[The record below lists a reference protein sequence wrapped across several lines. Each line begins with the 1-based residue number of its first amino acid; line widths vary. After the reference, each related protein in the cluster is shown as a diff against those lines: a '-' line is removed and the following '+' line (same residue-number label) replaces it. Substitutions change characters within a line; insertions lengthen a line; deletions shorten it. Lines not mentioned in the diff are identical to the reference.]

1 MTELLNRNLLGMDP
15 KAPSHFNDLAKETE
29 GCILL
34 TAGEPDF
41 GISDVVKTNVT
52 RALNNGLTHYAASNG
67 DTRIRVAAADFEK
80 RAKGMT
86 YAADEVIMT
95 TGSTEAVFLALLGIL
110 NPGDEVV
117 IPVPA
122 VNLYENVTKL
132 AGAVPVLLDT
142 TEDGYQ
148 ISAEKLTAVLTD
160 KTKAV
165 VLNSP
170 NNPTGVIYT
179 QETLQAVHDAVAGK
193 PIFVLCDDAYN
204 RVVYDE
210 ANGCPSFAGLFP
222 DLKTQTLV
230 AQSFSNSYAMAGF
243 RLGYLLGDK
252 AIIEKLSTLHGA
264 AVNSIVNFIQDPA
277 IEALHSDIMGMV
289 WAYDSR
295 RKYICEKLDSMGL
308 EYAAPQG
315 GFYVFP
321 KISQFGL
328 DSETFCTRLIQ
339 EAKVAVL
346 PGSLYGADGYVRISY
361 SAPMGMLKAGM
372 NRFEE
377 FVNGL
382 K

>member
-1 MTELLNRNLLGMDP
+1 MTELLNRNLLGLESKD
-15 KAPSHFNDLAKETE
+15 SSRFITLAKETE

-52 RALNNGLTHYAASNG
+52 RSLNNGLTHYADSKG
-67 DTRIRVAAADFEK
+67 DTRIRVAASDFEK
-80 RAKGMT
+80 RTKGMT
-86 YAADEVIMT
+86 YGADEVIIT
-95 TGSTEAVFLALLGIL
+95 AGGTEAVFLALLGVL
-110 NPGDEVV
+110 NPGDEVI
-117 IPVPA
+117 IPIPA
-122 VNLYENVTKL
+122 VGLYETVTRL
-132 AGAVPVLLDT
+132 AGATPVFLDT
-142 TEDGYQ
+142 AEDGYQ
-148 ISAEKLTAVLTD
+148 ISGEKLAAVLTD

-179 QETLQAVHDAVAGK
+179 QESLQAVHDAVTGK
-193 PIFVLCDDAYN
+193 PIFVLCDDVYN

-210 ANGCPSFAGLFP
+210 SNGCPSFAGLFP
-222 DLKTQTLV
+222 ELKAQTLV

-243 RLGYLLGDK
+243 RMGYLLGDK
-252 AIIEKLSTLHGA
+252 AIIETLAPLHTA
-264 AVNSIVNFIQDPA
+264 AVNSPVNFIQDPA
-277 IEALHSDIMGMV
+277 IEALHSDVMGMV

-295 RKYICEKLDSMGL
+295 RKYMCEKLDSMGL

-321 KISQFGL
+321 KIGHLGL

-346 PGSLYGADGYVRISY
+346 PGTLYGAEGYVRISY
-361 SAPMGMLKAGM
+361 SAPMGALKPGM

>member
-15 KAPSHFNDLAKETE
+15 KAPSRFNDLAKETE

-80 RAKGMT
+80 RTKGMT

-210 ANGCPSFAGLFP
+210 AHGCPSFAGLFP

-243 RLGYLLGDK
+243 RLGYLLV
-252 AIIEKLSTLHGA
+252 T
-264 AVNSIVNFIQDPA
+264 
-277 IEALHSDIMGMV
+277 ALAPKVSEDQQ
-289 WAYDSR
+289 
-295 RKYICEKLDSMGL
+295 GL
-308 EYAAPQG
+308 LYTAHDYAAHGRAADYVVLMTYEWGYTYGPPMAVAPKSTTNTNMMNTTTSMSTAAKRKPAGPQ
-315 GFYVFP
+315 
-321 KISQFGL
+321 
-328 DSETFCTRLIQ
+328 R
-339 EAKVAVL
+339 
-346 PGSLYGADGYVRISY
+346 
-361 SAPMGMLKAGM
+361 AG
-372 NRFEE
+372 RA
-377 FVNGL
+377 
-382 K
+382 

>member
-15 KAPSHFNDLAKETE
+15 KAPSRFNDLAKETE

-80 RAKGMT
+80 RTKGMT

>member
-15 KAPSHFNDLAKETE
+15 KAPSRFNDLAKETE

-80 RAKGMT
+80 RTKGMT

-210 ANGCPSFAGLFP
+210 AHGCPSFAGLFP

-243 RLGYLLGDK
+243 RLGYLLGDQ

>member
-15 KAPSHFNDLAKETE
+15 KAPSRFNDLAKETE

-80 RAKGMT
+80 RTKGMT
-86 YAADEVIMT
+86 YVADEVIMT